1 MLKIIDNGSGIG
13 VKDFELVCERF
24 ATSKLQKQEDLMEI
38 NSFGFRGEALAS
50 LSFVSHLQLFS
61 KPNNQDYGFTA
72 KFRDGFIFLILIF
85 HLITVYFYQE
95 KL

>member
-72 KFRDGFIFLILIF
+72 KFRDGYTAF
-85 HLITVYFYQE
+85 
-95 KL
+95 